1 MTAVASYLLA
11 EAVSRLFHTVSPIPN
26 FPATR
31 MGSLA
36 HGSQWTNT
44 SVSGRKAPVKASGPF
59 SSVSYVPNFHGD
71 TGSTFTA
78 RSAVSDSRSF
88 SSRRK
93 ESYSAI

>member
-1 MTAVASYLLA
+1 MAKDGRAPSTAVGVMSPMAIRVRY
-11 EAVSRLFHTVSPIPN
+11 AVAAMAGPPYS
-26 FPATR
+26 
-31 MGSLA
+31 
-36 HGSQWTNT
+36 
-44 SVSGRKAPVKASGPF
+44 APVGMQR
-59 SSVSYVPNFHGD
+59 SYVPNFHGD